1 MTDMITAAANPAM
14 KRIRLLL
21 SKSRTRREEQA
32 FVIEGLRL
40 YLDTPDEFIGETYV
54 TPGFLKDAEKEPGE
68 TGRRLREKL
77 GKHRVQTVAEDV
89 FAKISDTGTP
99 QGVLCVVRM
108 PVWKEA
114 DLTGNGPDPQTSG
127 EPAEGKKAPLLL
139 VLEDIQDPGN
149 LGTMFRTAEAA
160 GVTGILMNR
169 GTADLFNPKTVRA
182 TMSAVFRVPSA
193 CTDDL
198 EESIRQL
205 KTGGI
210 RVYAA
215 HLLGKS
221 GYDTFDFTG
230 GTAFLIGN
238 EGSGLTEATASL
250 ADDYLRI
257 PMEGRIESLNA
268 AMAAGILVYEAYRQR
283 RQDISGRLR
292 HGC

>member
-40 YLDTPDEFIGETYV
+40 YLDTPDEFIEETYV
-54 TPGFLKDAEKEPGE
+54 TPGFLKDAEKEAGE

-77 GKHRVQTVAEDV
+77 GKHRAQTVAEDV
-89 FAKISDTGTP
+89 FTRISDTGTP
-99 QGVLCVVRM
+99 QGVLCIVRM
-108 PVWKEA
+108 PVWKET
-114 DLTGNGPDPQTSG
+114 DLTGNREDLPMSG
-127 EPAEGKKAPLLL
+127 RPEQGKKAPLLL

-169 GTADLFNPKTVRA
+169 GTVDLFNPKTVRA
-182 TMSAVFRVPSA
+182 TMSAIFRVPSA
-193 CTDDL
+193 CTDDPA
-198 EESIRQL
+198 ESIRQL
-205 KTGGI
+205 KKAGI

-215 HLLGKS
+215 HLRGMA
-221 GYDTFDFTG
+221 GYDTFDYTG

-238 EGSGLTEATASL
+238 EGSGLTETTASL

-283 RQDISGRLR
+283 RRGMTV
-292 HGC
+292 